1 MEFFPAYFYCNI
13 GAAAEGALFTA
24 SEKAAENG
32 CLQVPSKTKTP
43 ARQENIVLHNSNW
56 GTARNLQTSVFFKV
70 RFLKFAANKQRQTAA
85 PYHSYSLLRRLP
97 KSVSSIFLETPMC
110 GNASLPFKR
119 RSLHSIGLLLIA
131 AMNFE
136 RHDLSPVAQDFA
148 V

>member
-1 MEFFPAYFYCNI
+1 VELFPAYFYCNI
-13 GAAAEGALFTA
+13 GAAAEGAVFTA
-24 SEKAAENG
+24 SEKPAENG

-43 ARQENIVLHNSNW
+43 ARQENIVLHNGGW
-56 GTARNLQTSVFFKV
+56 RTA
-70 RFLKFAANKQRQTAA
+70 
-85 PYHSYSLLRRLP
+85 PCDSYSLLRCLP

-110 GNASLPFKR
+110 GNANLPFKR

-136 RHDLSPVAQDFA
+136 RHDLSPFAQDFA

>member
-56 GTARNLQTSVFFKV
+56 GTA
-70 RFLKFAANKQRQTAA
+70 
-85 PYHSYSLLRRLP
+85 PYDSYSLLRRLP

>member
-1 MEFFPAYFYCNI
+1 MNYLVELFPAYFYCNI
-13 GAAAEGALFTA
+13 DAGAEGALFTA

-43 ARQENIVLHNSNW
+43 ARQENIVLHNGGW
-56 GTARNLQTSVFFKV
+56 GTA
-70 RFLKFAANKQRQTAA
+70 
-85 PYHSYSLLRRLP
+85 PCDSYSLLRRLP

-131 AMNFE
+131 AMNFKK
-136 RHDLSPVAQDFA
+136 HDLSPAAQDFS